1 MLKQEIIDW
10 LSEMNI
16 KNYSLRDDLVDVDG
30 SVFLFNKN
38 LKVIPVQFGIVKGD
52 FSCFQNK
59 LKSLEGCPETV
70 GGDFFCSKNKLKS
83 LEGCP
88 ETVGGVFWCWGN
100 KLESLKYLPDI
111 KEELICDNYLKES
124 EEYHKWKYHF
134 IMNQRHA

>member
-1 MLKQEIIDW
+1 MLKREIIDW

-70 GGDFFCSKNKLKS
+70 GG
-83 LEGCP
+83 
-88 ETVGGVFWCWGN
+88 VFWCWGN

-111 KEELICDNYLKES
+111 KRELYCDDHLKDS
-124 EEYHKWKYHF
+124 EEYHRWSF
-134 IMNQRHA
+134 ISKMNQRHA